1 MGSDSSGLGWVL
13 SHSDHSSCSQYQH
26 LPQPRKDGTTTR
38 SPTFSL
44 VVSGPTSTTSPM
56 YSWPITSPSRM
67 VGMYPPSR
75 CRSEPQVVVRR
86 TLRIA
91 SCGLTRVGSATVLTW
106 RSLTPIQHS
115 ALMSAPPD

>member
-1 MGSDSSGLGWVL
+1 MGSDSSGLGCVL

-38 SPTFSL
+38 SPTLSL

-56 YSWPITSPSRM
+56 YSWPITSPSRI

-75 CRSEPQVVVRR
+75 WRSEPHVVVKP
-86 TLRIA
+86 TFNTA
-91 SCGLTRVGSATVLTW
+91 SWGLTIRGSGTVLT
-106 RSLTPIQHS
+106 
-115 ALMSAPPD
+115 

>member
-1 MGSDSSGLGWVL
+1 MGSDSSGLGCVL

-38 SPTFSL
+38 SPTLSL

-75 CRSEPQVVVRR
+75 CRSDPHVVVSR

-91 SCGLTRVGSATVLTW
+91 SCGLRMPGSGTELTC
-106 RSLTPIQHS
+106 RSLTPIQHN
-115 ALMSAPPD
+115 A